1 MEPTISHIDT
11 NREIVALITAIEQLQ
26 ARIEVLP
33 HNATLRSSAE
43 DYLWNAAGRLSDAR
57 TNLELALHFN
67 R

>member
-1 MEPTISHIDT
+1 VEPTISHSDT
-11 NREIVALITAIEQLQ
+11 NREIVAAIMAIEQLQ

-33 HNATLRSSAE
+33 HRATLRSSAE
-43 DYLWNAAGRLSDAR
+43 DHLWNAAGRLADAR

>member
-1 MEPTISHIDT
+1 MAATMTQNDT

-26 ARIEVLP
+26 DRVSELP
-33 HNATLRSSAE
+33 RNGTLRSSAE
-43 DYLWNAAGRLSDAR
+43 DHLWNANGRLDDAR

>member
-1 MEPTISHIDT
+1 MEPTISRIDT

-26 ARIEVLP
+26 DRVSELP
-33 HNATLRSSAE
+33 RNGTTRGTAE
-43 DYLWNAAGRLSDAR
+43 DHLWNANDRLADVR

>member
-1 MEPTISHIDT
+1 MEPTINHTDT

-26 ARIEVLP
+26 NRIEVLP
-33 HNATLRSSAE
+33 HSATLRSPAE

-57 TNLELALHFN
+57 TNLELSLHFN